1 MKRKKPRQMDEAF
14 IPLSKMIEGVT
25 DISGEI
31 YTDDQSIHS
40 YIYAFD
46 VSTPI
51 ELDVFKDENGKLQ
64 IGSVPPIYRVP
75 TTFRPLYHSISLNM
89 KKINDP
95 DGN

>member
-1 MKRKKPRQMDEAF
+1 MDEAF

-25 DISGEI
+25 DINGEI

-75 TTFRPLYHSISLNM
+75 TTFRPLYHNISSNLEKI
-89 KKINDP
+89 KKP

>member
-1 MKRKKPRQMDEAF
+1 MDEAF
-14 IPLSKMIEGVT
+14 IPLSKMIESII
-25 DISGEI
+25 DINGEI
-31 YTDDQSIHS
+31 YTDDQGIHS

-51 ELDVFKDENGKLQ
+51 ELDVFTDENGKIR

-89 KKINDP
+89 KKINDT

>member
-1 MKRKKPRQMDEAF
+1 MDEAF
-14 IPLSKMIEGVT
+14 IPLSKMIESIT
-25 DISGEI
+25 DIEGEI
-31 YTDDQSIHS
+31 YTDDQGIHS

-51 ELDVFKDENGKLQ
+51 ELDVFKDEHGKLQ

-89 KKINDP
+89 KKTNDT
-95 DGN
+95 DGI